1 MVPAGGPPCP
11 RACLAA
17 YAARVTPTASGAP
30 TPDGRPLSTGSL
42 DGGPR
47 DPWRASARIGR
58 QLGAWAV
65 ASVVLGGVLLTF
77 ADGATARAF
86 GLQFLVWGAIDGAI
100 AIAGWIAL
108 RRAHARGAVADPRCA
123 PPERRRLRR
132 LLWINAG
139 LDVVYVA
146 AALLVLALW
155 RTPEGL
161 GHGLGVL
168 IQGGFLLVFDVVHAR
183 RLREG

>member
-1 MVPAGGPPCP
+1 MPAAGGPTCP
-11 RACLAA
+11 DACLAA
-17 YAARVTPTASGAP
+17 YAGPMIPPS
-30 TPDGRPLSTGSL
+30 PDAATRAERPV
-42 DGGPR
+42 

-58 QLGAWAV
+58 QLGTWAV
-65 ASVVLGGVLLTF
+65 ASVVLGALLVAF
-77 ADGATARAF
+77 ADGAAARAF
-86 GLQFLVWGAIDGAI
+86 GLQCLVWGAIDGAI
-100 AIAGWIAL
+100 AIAGAIAL
-108 RRAHARGAVADPRCA
+108 RRAHARGAVADPQRA
-123 PPERRRLRR
+123 APERRRLRR

-146 AALLVLALW
+146 AALLILALW

-168 IQGGFLLVFDVVHAR
+168 VQGGFLLVFDAVHAR

>member
-1 MVPAGGPPCP
+1 MIPAPPDGPSPAG
-11 RACLAA
+11 
-17 YAARVTPTASGAP
+17 
-30 TPDGRPLSTGSL
+30 DPL
-42 DGGPR
+42 

-65 ASVVLGGVLLTF
+65 ASLLVGGALVLL
-77 ADGATARAF
+77 ADGALARAF
-86 GLQFLVWGAIDGAI
+86 GLQFLVWGAIDGGI
-100 AIAGWIAL
+100 AIAGAIAL
-108 RRAHARGAVADPRCA
+108 RRAHARGAVADPERA

-139 LDVVYVA
+139 LDVGYLA

-155 RTPEGL
+155 RTPEGV

-168 IQGGFLLVFDVVHAR
+168 AQGGFLLGFDVVHAR
-183 RLREG
+183 RLRDG